1 MQITLSGTHLQ
12 VELVTRELRRLVTVV
27 SERDRAEWEPG
38 QLQRVLEVR
47 VEGDKPDGGNR

>member
-1 MQITLSGTHLQ
+1 MQITLVGTHLQ

-38 QLQRVLEVR
+38 KLQRVLDVR
-47 VEGDKPDGGNR
+47 VEGDADGKNR